1 MTLNEMLAHI
11 HRLLK
16 QGCFSDIVEATG
28 TAPST
33 VWLWRNNPPEKP
45 SLLVFSRFAR
55 YCGLNLNL
63 SQLEELL

>member
-1 MTLNEMLAHI
+1 MTLNKMLVHI

-16 QGCFSDIVEATG
+16 QSCFSDIVEATG

-55 YCGLNLNL
+55 YCGLNPNL

>member
-1 MTLNEMLAHI
+1 MTLNEMLADI

-16 QGCFSDIVEATG
+16 QSCFSDIVEATG
-28 TAPST
+28 TSPST
-33 VWLWRNNPPEKP
+33 VSLWRNNPPEKP

-55 YCGLNLNL
+55 YYGLNPNL